1 METTINIPVLFRVK
15 PDPKHPDRS
24 VHPWPVVNRGNAIN
38 RVQKILKANHV
49 TGIPSRWPKIYYGQT
64 RANLNLNRTYRNT
77 DALTLPDGVYLYL
90 IEYNPSTNRYH
101 KSFVR
106 VHNLLEAGS
115 RHFQLPVRNQGR
127 VILAAGE
134 LSKEGRVI
142 KFNLESGTYTKN
154 LMAKTIG
161 YMANA
166 NTNNLKGKDPKQILE
181 AKYIRIVK
189 NALRN
194 MNGNKNY
201 VTNILIPKIPGSLQ
215 NLLNRG
221 NLSFYHGSPTNKT
234 RARVLANLENAGL
247 NTNSATKLIRKL
259 VAEGPPKN
267 SGAARASPPNPKRKA
282 TNNNG
287 NAARPTKV
295 NRRSGR
301 SARRV

>member
-1 METTINIPVLFRVK
+1 MEPSINVKNLFRV
-15 PDPKHPDRS
+15 PT
-24 VHPWPVVNRGNAIN
+24 HPWPVVNRGNAIN

-49 TGIPSRWPKIYYGQT
+49 TGIPSHWPKLYYGQT

-90 IEYNPSTNRYH
+90 IEYNPDTNRYH

-115 RHFQLPVRNQGR
+115 RHFQLPTRNHGR
-127 VILAAGE
+127 VIVAAGE

-142 KFNLESGTYTKN
+142 KFNLESGTYTRN
-154 LMAKTIG
+154 LMMKTKNRG
-161 YMANA
+161 VTNA
-166 NTNNLKGKDPKQILE
+166 N
-181 AKYIRIVK
+181 YIKVVK

-194 MNGNKNY
+194 MNANKNY

-234 RARVLANLENAGL
+234 KARVLANLEKAGL
-247 NTNSATKLIRKL
+247 NTNSATNLIRKL
-259 VAEGPPKN
+259 IAPKN
-267 SGAARASPPNPKRKA
+267 SSPVRASTPSPKRKA
-282 TNNNG
+282 TNNG
-287 NAARPTKV
+287 NATGAAQV
-295 NRRSGR
+295 NRGR
-301 SARRV
+301 GRAARRV

>member
-1 METTINIPVLFRVK
+1 MDPTINVKKLFNVPSRT
-15 PDPKHPDRS
+15 
-24 VHPWPVVNRGNAIN
+24 WPVVNRGSAIN
-38 RVQKILKANHV
+38 RVQKILKSNHV
-49 TGIPSRWPKIYYGQT
+49 TGVPSHWPKIYYGQT

-90 IEYNPSTNRYH
+90 IEYNPVTNKYH

-142 KFNLESGTYTKN
+142 KFNLESGTYTRN
-154 LMAKTIG
+154 LMVKTKN
-161 YMANA
+161 YMT
-166 NTNNLKGKDPKQILE
+166 NTN
-181 AKYIRIVK
+181 YIRLVK

-194 MNGNKNY
+194 IDANKNY

-221 NLSFYHGSPTNKT
+221 NLSFYHGTPTNKT
-234 RARVLANLENAGL
+234 KERILKELTAAGL
-247 NTNSATKLIRKL
+247 NTNSATNLIRKL
-259 VAEGPPKN
+259 ITPKN
-267 SGAARASPPNPKRKA
+267 SGAARASPPSPKRKA
-282 TNNNG
+282 TNNG
-287 NAARPTKV
+287 NATRAAQV
-295 NRRSGR
+295 NRGRGR
-301 SARRV
+301 SVRRV